1 MIHEMFGLDDRKAAE
16 VIVRLVRKMREKA
29 SQVETINA
37 VDEKVFAA
45 FMVGFWNGVNAT
57 RLNPWIA
64 DREAMFVADVM
75 KKLENNNEDEV
86 VDWLTARFKRYREEK
101 EANRCK
107 DVV

>member
-1 MIHEMFGLDDRKAAE
+1 MIHEIFGLDDEKAAE
-16 VIVRLVRKMREKA
+16 VIVQLVKKMREKA

-37 VDEKVFAA
+37 TDERVFAA

-75 KKLENNNEDEV
+75 RKLENSSEDEV
-86 VDWLTARFKRYREEK
+86 VEWLTARFKRLREER